1 MIEIVFLDVG
11 VAILTKGM
19 DSTTSLPTGTMQ
31 FYQPKITISTI
42 SEGV

>member
-1 MIEIVFLDVG
+1 MIEIVFFDFE

-19 DSTTSLPTGTMQ
+19 DSTTSLPRGTMQ